1 MGIVENAKKI
11 LNKEPKELMIQLPVD
26 TFNKTLEIIDKLD
39 NKIQSLNSPIEKD
52 KSTKI
57 MNYSKQGASKS
68 VIAFKGWTTELGSP
82 KTDIEDNIELL
93 RERSRDLFHAG
104 SLGAAIPKTI
114 KTNVIGSG
122 LIPKPQID
130 YEFLGITEEQ
140 AKSMQSKIV
149 REWKIFTKECDLL
162 GRDNFEEMQQTALLS
177 QLINGDIGVNI
188 QYYKR
193 PRDRYGTKILLVE
206 ADRITTPDSESANL
220 NFRSGVELDNRGQ
233 IIAYHVLESHPV
245 DKTTSH
251 KKMSAYGSNGL
262 MNFWLLLDLER
273 PGQFRGVPAIAQ
285 AMEKIKQL
293 DRYMNAE
300 IMSAVIGG
308 MFTAVIESEKDED
321 IFEKEEIDE
330 EETENTDPNTPT
342 VPKEQPKV
350 ETPELKLGYGAVLQL
365 APGQKLSTANPNKQN
380 TGFEAFVKAI
390 LQFIGAS
397 VELPSELLLKNYDAS
412 YSASRG
418 AVLEAEKYFKTV
430 RNKFRRNFCDPVYE
444 NFMEEVVANGYI
456 EEIDVTKYRTDRLY
470 REAILEVLW
479 IGPKEGQLNPL
490 AEMKA
495 LELAESKAWVT
506 NSFIAS
512 TYFGTD
518 YENNLRELANER
530 QKLADIDNYDLEGG
544 EN

>member
-1 MGIVENAKKI
+1 MGIIENAKKI

-68 VIAFKGWTTELGSP
+68 VVAFKGWTTELGSP

-495 LELAESKAWVT
+495 LEVAESKAWVT

>member
-1 MGIVENAKKI
+1 MGIIENAKKI

-495 LELAESKAWVT
+495 LEVAESKAWVT

>member
-11 LNKEPKELMIQLPVD
+11 LDKEPKELMIQLPVD

-39 NKIQSLNSPIEKD
+39 NKIQSLNSPLEKD

-140 AKSMQSKIV
+140 AKSMQSKIM

-162 GRDNFEEMQQTALLS
+162 GRDNFEEMQQTTLLS
-177 QLINGDIGVNI
+177 QLINGDVGVSI

-206 ADRITTPDSESANL
+206 ADRITTPSAESANL
-220 NFRSGVELDNRGQ
+220 NFRAGVELDSRGQ

-245 DKTTSH
+245 DKTSTH
-251 KKMSAYGSNGL
+251 KKMPAYGSNGL

-273 PGQFRGVPAIAQ
+273 PGQFRGVPVIAQ

-321 IFEKEEIDE
+321 IFEKDEIDE

-430 RNKFRRNFCDPVYE
+430 RNKFRRNFCEPIYE

-456 EEIDVTKYRTDRLY
+456 EEIDVTRYRTDRLY

-495 LELAESKAWVT
+495 LEVAESKGWVT

>member
-39 NKIQSLNSPIEKD
+39 NKIQSLNSPLEKD

-397 VELPSELLLKNYDAS
+397 VELPSELLLKSYDAS

-495 LELAESKAWVT
+495 LEVAESKAWVT